1 MAVTWVPY
9 GVYPIV
15 STTGIRENATIIAG
29 KITRVLGIRTEAA
42 VRPVI
47 MKKTLFCSLML
58 LAAAA
63 VAVAQPSSQ
72 PSLGEAARQARAQK
86 SRTPAT
92 IRLEGDGVIVPDSSK
107 NDNMDVPATDT
118 KSSESKDDSK
128 KSAADDSKPKAED
141 WSKKVEAQRNEI
153 VLLQRELDVA
163 QREQRLR
170 AAAFYADAGT
180 QLRDSAKYA
189 EDSRKE
195 QETIDSKK
203 QALER
208 AQERLADLEEQARK
222 AGVRVAD

>member
-1 MAVTWVPY
+1 
-9 GVYPIV
+9 
-15 STTGIRENATIIAG
+15 
-29 KITRVLGIRTEAA
+29 
-42 VRPVI
+42 
-47 MKKTLFCSLML
+47 MKKILFSSLML

-63 VAVAQPSSQ
+63 VAVAQQSSQPSSQ

-107 NDNMDVPATDT
+107 NGNLDVPATDI

-128 KSAADDSKPKAED
+128 KSAADDIKQKTED
-141 WSKKVEAQRNEI
+141 WNKKVEAARNEI

-180 QLRDSAKYA
+180 QLRDPAKYA

-195 QETIDSKK
+195 QELIDTKK
-203 QALER
+203 QALDR
-208 AQERLADLEEQARK
+208 AQEKLADLEEQARK
-222 AGVRVAD
+222 SGVRAAD

>member
-1 MAVTWVPY
+1 
-9 GVYPIV
+9 
-15 STTGIRENATIIAG
+15 
-29 KITRVLGIRTEAA
+29 
-42 VRPVI
+42 
-47 MKKTLFCSLML
+47 MKKILFSFLML
-58 LAAAA
+58 LAAMA
-63 VAVAQPSSQ
+63 VAVAQQSSQ

-107 NDNMDVPATDT
+107 NANTEVPATDT
-118 KSSESKDDSK
+118 KTAENKDDSK
-128 KSAADDSKPKAED
+128 KSSADESKQKTED
-141 WSKKVEAQRNEI
+141 LNKKIEAQRNEI
-153 VLLQRELDVA
+153 VLLQRELDVV

-180 QLRDSAKYA
+180 QLRDPAKYA

-195 QETIDSKK
+195 QELIDTKK

-208 AQERLADLEEQARK
+208 AQEKLADLEEQARK